1 MQKKFEIDPNS
12 KSWVIKSLG
21 KKWKDWKS
29 KLKTAHYITH
39 ATDEERLA
47 DRDERVLP
55 EQWAYLVSHW
65 SSEEAE
71 KRSATNRANRAQQKF
86 GHVTGTK
93 SFARIR
99 EEQRVKRSDG
109 KAPSRAELFIL
120 TRTRKDGKPVN
131 EASSATQLREIGS
144 QRQNAFQNNNAG
156 GDVFSQ
162 VVGRDRHGRVRCL
175 GLGPSPSDFVGQKPT
190 QLRP

>member
-1 MQKKFEIDPNS
+1 MLQKKFEIDQNS

-39 ATDEERLA
+39 PTDEERLA

-71 KRSATNRANRAQQKF
+71 VSRQQ
-86 GHVTGTK
+86 
-93 SFARIR
+93 
-99 EEQRVKRSDG
+99 
-109 KAPSRAELFIL
+109 
-120 TRTRKDGKPVN
+120 
-131 EASSATQLREIGS
+131 
-144 QRQNAFQNNNAG
+144 
-156 GDVFSQ
+156 
-162 VVGRDRHGRVRCL
+162 
-175 GLGPSPSDFVGQKPT
+175 DFM
-190 QLRP
+190 

>member
-1 MQKKFEIDPNS
+1 MMQKKFEIDPNS

-71 KRSATNRANRAQQKF
+71 
-86 GHVTGTK
+86 V
-93 SFARIR
+93 
-99 EEQRVKRSDG
+99 
-109 KAPSRAELFIL
+109 
-120 TRTRKDGKPVN
+120 
-131 EASSATQLREIGS
+131 SS
-144 QRQNAFQNNNAG
+144 
-156 GDVFSQ
+156 
-162 VVGRDRHGRVRCL
+162 
-175 GLGPSPSDFVGQKPT
+175 
-190 QLRP
+190 